1 MPHTRRDF
9 IRLSCCSA
17 ATLSTLAGL
26 GRFGMMSA
34 LAAGPTCTDYKAL
47 VCIFLFGGNDSNNLI
62 VPTDSRFAQ
71 YQTARGGTA
80 TGSLALSL
88 SSLHSLGSSGAY
100 GMHPAATE
108 LAALYNSNN
117 LALLANVGTLIKP
130 FTSKTDYIN
139 RTIQAPDNLFSHS
152 DQQDQ
157 WQTVQLSGVPST
169 GWAGRM
175 ADVIKASGSAGGC
188 YNSSF
193 PPILSVAGQTI
204 FCTGN
209 QTQPFAMIPG
219 APPGLFDFGDTSAQG
234 QARLLALQQ
243 ILTLDSG
250 ISLVQPA
257 SNVTTHTIA
266 QSKYLAGALNGVTP
280 LQTQFPNTSVG
291 NQLQQV
297 AKIIKVRNNLGVNRQ
312 VFFCS
317 LGGFDTH
324 SDQIK
329 IQQNLL
335 SQVSPAMKAFFDATN
350 ELGVANNVTT
360 FTLSDFSRTLQPA
373 SNAGSDH
380 AWGSHHMIMGGAV
393 KGGSVSN
400 GGTGM
405 YGKFPDLTLG
415 GPDDAI
421 GNGRWIP
428 STSVDQ
434 YGATLAKWFG
444 LASTDIAGIFP
455 NLQNFPTADLGFLT

>member
-34 LAAGPTCTDYKAL
+34 LAAGPTCADYKAL
-47 VCIFLFGGNDSNNLI
+47 VCIFLFGGNDSNNFI
-62 VPTDSRFAQ
+62 VPMDTSRFSL
-71 YQTARGGTA
+71 YQGARGNPSMG
-80 TGSLALSL
+80 GLALAQ
-88 SSLHSLGSSGAY
+88 SSLVTLAPGAY
-100 GMHPAATE
+100 GMHPAAPE

-117 LALLANVGTLIKP
+117 LAILANVGTLIKP
-130 FTSKTDYIN
+130 FSSKTDYLNGIV
-139 RTIQAPDNLFSHS
+139 QAPDNLFSHS

-175 ADVIKASGSAGGC
+175 ADTIITSGTCSNPA
-188 YNSSF
+188 F

-209 QTQPFAMIPG
+209 KTQPFAMIPG
-219 APPGLFDFGDTSAQG
+219 APPGLFDFGDGSPQG
-234 QARLLALQQ
+234 QARLAALQQ

-250 ISLVQPA
+250 VSLVQPA
-257 SNVTTHTIA
+257 SNVTQNTIA
-266 QSKYLAGALNGVTP
+266 QSKHLASALTGVHSFT
-280 LQTQFPNTSVG
+280 TAFPTTSIG
-291 NQLQQV
+291 SQLKQV
-297 AKIIKVRNNLGVNRQ
+297 AQIISVQGQLGVNRQ

-324 SDQIK
+324 SDQIN

-350 ELGVANNVTT
+350 ELGVASNVTT

-380 AWGSHHMIMGGAV
+380 AWGSHHVIMGGAV
-393 KGGSVSN
+393 KGGAASN
-400 GGTGM
+400 AGAGLYGT
-405 YGKFPDLTLG
+405 FPDLTLN
-415 GPDDAI
+415 GPDDATS
-421 GNGRWIP
+421 NGRWIP

-444 LASTDIAGIFP
+444 LASADILGIFP
-455 NLQNFPTADLGFLT
+455 NLQNFPAISQDLGFLQ

>member
-17 ATLSTLAGL
+17 ATLSALAGL

-62 VPTDSRFAQ
+62 VPMDSRFSQ

-80 TGSLALSL
+80 TGSLALSQ
-88 SSLHSLGSSGAY
+88 SSLHPLGSTGAY
-100 GMHPAATE
+100 GMHPSATE
-108 LAALYNSNN
+108 LATLYNSNN
-117 LALLANVGTLIKP
+117 LAVLANVGTLIKP
-130 FTSKTDYIN
+130 FSSKTDYLN
-139 RTIQAPDNLFSHS
+139 KLVQAPDNLFSHS

-175 ADVIKASGSAGGC
+175 ADAIIASGTCSNPA
-188 YNSSF
+188 F

-219 APPGLFDFGDTSAQG
+219 APPGLNDFGNTSPQV
-234 QARLLALQQ
+234 QARLAAFQQ

-257 SNVTTHTIA
+257 SKISVKTIA
-266 QSKYLAGALNGVTP
+266 QSQYLAGKLQSAPP
-280 LQTQFPNTSVG
+280 LQTPFPSNSPLG
-291 NQLQQV
+291 DQLKQV
-297 AKIIKVRNNLGVNRQ
+297 AQIISVQSQLGVSRQ

-324 SDQIK
+324 SDQIN

-335 SQVSPAMKAFFDATN
+335 SKVSPAMKAFYDATQ
-350 ELGVANNVTT
+350 ELHVASNVTT

-393 KGGSVSN
+393 T
-400 GGTGM
+400 GGTL

-415 GPDDAI
+415 GPDDATT
-421 GNGRWIP
+421 NGRWIP

-455 NLQNFPTADLGFLT
+455 NLQNFSTTDLGFLP